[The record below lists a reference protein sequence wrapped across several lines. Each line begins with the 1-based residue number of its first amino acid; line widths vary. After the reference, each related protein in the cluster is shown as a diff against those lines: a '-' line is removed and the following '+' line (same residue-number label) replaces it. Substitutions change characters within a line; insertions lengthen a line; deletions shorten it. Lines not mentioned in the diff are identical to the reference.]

1 MKRIV
6 NLVRSN
12 TPALVFCD
20 SYINIIQ
27 RLYAELSGI
36 EYGKI
41 KEGDLSDEEWER
53 IDNTAPVL
61 KDAPLYICDKI
72 IDSAEGYIKEYEDSQ
87 LSVEYVFMDAL
98 PGNIDK
104 DRLIQWSYS
113 CGITLGF
120 VNFDDTPQLKK
131 C

>member
-41 KEGDLSDEEWER
+41 KEGSLSDEEWER
-53 IDNTAPVL
+53 IDNAAPVL
-61 KDAPLYICDKI
+61 EDAPLYICDKI

-113 CGITLGF
+113 CGITLEF
-120 VNFDDTPQLKK
+120 VNFDDTLR
-131 C
+131 

>member
-36 EYGKI
+36 EYRKI
-41 KEGDLSDEEWER
+41 KEGNLSDEECER
-53 IDNTAPVL
+53 IDNAAPVVE
-61 KDAPLYICDKI
+61 DAPLYICDKI
-72 IDSAEGYIKEYEDSQ
+72 IDSAEGYIKEYEDLQ
-87 LSVEYVFMDAL
+87 MPVEYVFIDTL

-104 DRLIQWSYS
+104 DRLIQWSNG
-113 CGITLGF
+113 CGTALEF
-120 VNFDDTPQLKK
+120 TNFDDTLS
-131 C
+131 

>member
-1 MKRIV
+1 MKGIV

-41 KEGDLSDEEWER
+41 KEGNLSDEEWER
-53 IDNTAPVL
+53 IDNAAPVL
-61 KDAPLYICDKI
+61 EDAPLYICDKI
-72 IDSAEGYIKEYEDSQ
+72 IDCAEGYIKEYEDLQ
-87 LSVEYVFMDAL
+87 IPVEYVFIETL

-104 DRLIQWSYS
+104 DRLIQWSND
-113 CGITLGF
+113 CDIALEFT
-120 VNFDDTPQLKK
+120 NFDDTLS
-131 C
+131 

>member
-6 NLVRSN
+6 NLVRNN

-41 KEGDLSDEEWER
+41 KEGNLSDDEWER

-61 KDAPLYICDKI
+61 NDALLYICDKV
-72 IDSAEGYIKEYEDSQ
+72 IDCTEGYMK
-87 LSVEYVFMDAL
+87 
-98 PGNIDK
+98 
-104 DRLIQWSYS
+104 
-113 CGITLGF
+113 
-120 VNFDDTPQLKK
+120 
-131 C
+131 

>member
-41 KEGDLSDEEWER
+41 KEGNLSDEEWER
-53 IDNTAPVL
+53 IDNAAPVVE
-61 KDAPLYICDKI
+61 DAPLYICDKI
-72 IDSAEGYIKEYEDSQ
+72 IDSAEGYIKEYEDLQ
-87 LSVEYVFMDAL
+87 MPVEYVFIDTSL
-98 PGNIDK
+98 ENIDK
-104 DRLIQWSYS
+104 NKLIQWGNA
-113 CGITLGF
+113 CGIALKFT
-120 VNFDDTPQLKK
+120 NFDDKLHQE
-131 C
+131 

>member
-1 MKRIV
+1 MRRIV

-27 RLYAELSGI
+27 RLYAELSDI

-41 KEGDLSDEEWER
+41 KEGNLSDKEWER
-53 IDNTAPVL
+53 IDNAAPVL
-61 KDAPLYICDKI
+61 EDAPLYICDKI
-72 IDSAEGYIKEYEDSQ
+72 IDSAEGYIKEYENS
-87 LSVEYVFMDAL
+87 LFSVEYVFIDAL

-104 DRLIQWSYS
+104 DRLIQWSNS
-113 CGITLGF
+113 CGISLEFT
-120 VNFDDTPQLKK
+120 NFDDMLR
-131 C
+131 

>member
-41 KEGDLSDEEWER
+41 KEGNLSDGEWER
-53 IDNTAPVL
+53 IDNAAPVVE
-61 KDAPLYICDKI
+61 DAPLYICDKI
-72 IDSAEGYIKEYEDSQ
+72 IDSAEGYIKEYEDLQ
-87 LSVEYVFMDAL
+87 MPVEYVFID
-98 PGNIDK
+98 NISDSIDK
-104 DRLIQWSYS
+104 NKLVSWCNKKDLSLTFTDFND
-113 CGITLGF
+113 TLH
-120 VNFDDTPQLKK
+120 KE
-131 C
+131 

>member
-12 TPALVFCD
+12 TPVLVFCN

-41 KEGDLSDEEWER
+41 KEGNLSDEEWER
-53 IDNTAPVL
+53 IDNAAPVL
-61 KDAPLYICDKI
+61 EDAPLYICDKI
-72 IDSAEGYIKEYEDSQ
+72 IDSAEGYIKEYEDLQ
-87 LSVEYVFMDAL
+87 IPIEYVFIDSL

-104 DRLIQWSYS
+104 DRLIQWSND
-113 CGITLGF
+113 CDIALEFT
-120 VNFDDTPQLKK
+120 NFDDTLS
-131 C
+131 

>member
-41 KEGDLSDEEWER
+41 KEGNLSDEEWER
-53 IDNTAPVL
+53 IDNTAPIL
-61 KDAPLYICDKI
+61 ENASLYICDKI
-72 IDSAEGYIKEYEDSQ
+72 IDSAEGYIKEYEDFQ
-87 LSVEYVFMDAL
+87 KPVEYVLIDTMK
-98 PGNIDK
+98 NIDK
-104 DRLIQWSYS
+104 YKLIQWSNA
-113 CGITLGF
+113 CGVTLEF
-120 VNFDDTPQLKK
+120 INLDDSLH
-131 C
+131 

>member
-1 MKRIV
+1 MKGIV

-41 KEGDLSDEEWER
+41 KEGNLSDEEWER
-53 IDNTAPVL
+53 IDNAAPL
-61 KDAPLYICDKI
+61 LEDAPLYICDKI
-72 IDSAEGYIKEYEDSQ
+72 IDSAEGYIKEYEDFQ
-87 LSVEYVFMDAL
+87 KPVEYVLIDTMK
-98 PGNIDK
+98 NIDK
-104 DRLIQWSYS
+104 YKLIQWSNA
-113 CGITLGF
+113 CGVTLEF
-120 VNFDDTPQLKK
+120 INLDDSLH
-131 C
+131 

>member
-1 MKRIV
+1 MKGIV

-36 EYGKI
+36 EYDKI
-41 KEGDLSDEEWER
+41 KEGNLSDKEWER
-53 IDNTAPVL
+53 IDNAAPVL
-61 KDAPLYICDKI
+61 EDAPLYICDKI
-72 IDSAEGYIKEYEDSQ
+72 IDSAEGYIKEYEDLQ
-87 LSVEYVFMDAL
+87 IPIEYVFIDSL

-104 DRLIQWSYS
+104 DRLIQWSND
-113 CGITLGF
+113 CDIALEFT
-120 VNFDDTPQLKK
+120 NFDDTLS
-131 C
+131 

>member
-41 KEGDLSDEEWER
+41 KEGNLSDEEWER
-53 IDNTAPVL
+53 IDNTAPIL
-61 KDAPLYICDKI
+61 ENASLYLCDKI
-72 IDSAEGYIKEYEDSQ
+72 IDSAEGYIKEYEDFQ
-87 LSVEYVFMDAL
+87 KPVEYVLIDTMK
-98 PGNIDK
+98 NIDK
-104 DRLIQWSYS
+104 YKLIQWSNA
-113 CGITLGF
+113 CGVTLEF
-120 VNFDDTPQLKK
+120 INLDDSLH
-131 C
+131 

>member
-1 MKRIV
+1 MKGIV

-41 KEGDLSDEEWER
+41 KEGNLSDEEWKR

-61 KDAPLYICDKI
+61 EDAPLYICDKI
-72 IDSAEGYIKEYEDSQ
+72 IDSAEGYIKEYEDLQ
-87 LSVEYVFMDAL
+87 MLVEYVFIDSL

-104 DRLIQWSYS
+104 DRLIQWSND
-113 CGITLGF
+113 CDIALEFT
-120 VNFDDTPQLKK
+120 NFDDTLS
-131 C
+131 

>member
-1 MKRIV
+1 MKGIV

-41 KEGDLSDEEWER
+41 KEGNLSDEEWER
-53 IDNTAPVL
+53 IDNAAPVL
-61 KDAPLYICDKI
+61 EDAPLYICDKI
-72 IDSAEGYIKEYEDSQ
+72 IDSAEGYIKEYEDFQ
-87 LSVEYVFMDAL
+87 KPVEYVLIDTMK
-98 PGNIDK
+98 NIDK
-104 DRLIQWSYS
+104 YKLIQWSNA
-113 CGITLGF
+113 CGVTLEF
-120 VNFDDTPQLKK
+120 INLDDSLH
-131 C
+131 

>member
-41 KEGDLSDEEWER
+41 KEGNLSDEEWER
-53 IDNTAPVL
+53 IDNTAPIL
-61 KDAPLYICDKI
+61 ENASIYLCDKI
-72 IDSAEGYIKEYEDSQ
+72 IDSAEGYIKEYEDFQ
-87 LSVEYVFMDAL
+87 KPVEYVLIDTMK
-98 PGNIDK
+98 NIDK
-104 DRLIQWSYS
+104 YKLIQWSNA
-113 CGITLGF
+113 CGVTLEF
-120 VNFDDTPQLKK
+120 INLDDSLNKE
-131 C
+131 